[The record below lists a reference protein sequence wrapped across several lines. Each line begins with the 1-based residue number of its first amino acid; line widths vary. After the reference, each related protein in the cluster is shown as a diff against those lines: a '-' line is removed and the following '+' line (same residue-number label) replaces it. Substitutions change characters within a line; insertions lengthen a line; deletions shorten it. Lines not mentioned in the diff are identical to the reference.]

1 MAHEL
6 RKEFIVVV
14 DGDPD
19 VCRTIQ
25 RCAWS
30 HGIHADA
37 FTSARDFIGAIESM
51 PAFVPDCVVLDMQ
64 LSQLEGF
71 DVLERLGRSRPNTP
85 VIYLTGTI
93 DPGLPQ
99 VVPRSE
105 SRGFF
110 AKPVDPEL
118 FISTLLDI
126 YSTFSPQ
133 CTCCSNWPAALP
145 VRATTV
151 CKQHPK
157 VASTFFRACEWW
169 LNSAVATE

>member
-1 MAHEL
+1 MTREV
-6 RKEFIVVV
+6 RKQFIVVV

-37 FTSARDFIGAIESM
+37 FTSARDFIGAIEAI

-64 LSQLEGF
+64 LSQLEGL

-85 VIYLTGTI
+85 VICLTGTI
-93 DPGLPQ
+93 DPALPQ
-99 VVPRSE
+99 IGLRSE

-110 AKPVDPEL
+110 AKPVDPDL
-118 FISTLLDI
+118 VVSTVLDLLDI
-126 YSTFSPQ
+126 Q
-133 CTCCSNWPAALP
+133 
-145 VRATTV
+145 
-151 CKQHPK
+151 
-157 VASTFFRACEWW
+157 
-169 LNSAVATE
+169 SAVHLLQQLASRFTGPRNHPVQATSEGREHLLPGM

>member
-1 MAHEL
+1 MTQES
-6 RKEFIVVV
+6 RKQFIVVV

-105 SRGFF
+105 SRGVFGEPRVPHLFF
-110 AKPVDPEL
+110 
-118 FISTLLDI
+118 I
-126 YSTFSPQ
+126 Y
-133 CTCCSNWPAALP
+133 LI
-145 VRATTV
+145 VIV
-151 CKQHPK
+151 
-157 VASTFFRACEWW
+157 
-169 LNSAVATE
+169 